1 MLSKHRLLL
10 VSRTGLRRR
19 KWCPAWRCSQDLNL
33 KRDFV
38 LFKLQDERWALPD
51 LNRHPG
57 YYEQPALTIELRA
70 RKGDTRSSVL
80 RTAAARWLII
90 VRAYR
95 WL

>member
-1 MLSKHRLLL
+1 MLSKHRLSLF
-10 VSRTGLRRR
+10 SRTGLRRR

-70 RKGDTRSSVL
+70 RKGRPEQESNL
-80 RTAAARWLII
+80 YQAGRNRRFFPLN
-90 VRAYR
+90 YR
-95 WL
+95 V

>member
-1 MLSKHRLLL
+1 MLSKHRLSL

-70 RKGDTRSSVL
+70 RNG
-80 RTAAARWLII
+80 
-90 VRAYR
+90 RAPGSAGEGRDQAPITYMPS
-95 WL
+95 